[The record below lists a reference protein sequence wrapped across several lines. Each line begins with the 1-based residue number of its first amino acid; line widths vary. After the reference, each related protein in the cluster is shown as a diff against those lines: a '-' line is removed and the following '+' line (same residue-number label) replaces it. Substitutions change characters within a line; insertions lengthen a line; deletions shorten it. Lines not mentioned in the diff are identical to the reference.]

1 MNCYPIFILNL
12 TSRISIWLQILFC
25 LNYLLLLQFL
35 YEIQIHELTWTIIC
49 VWANFLSDYFL
60 MSKQRRQFVQQ
71 KSFVSTRQFEP
82 SNSINRHYVRFSVR
96 VKPNDVAVGN
106 NEYSTK
112 FVDAAVTLSRK
123 ISAANEGRIDQLRK
137 VLTRT
142 DEHGDRFVEK
152 SRKSSLEPRKSSL
165 IGKLALK
172 RAKSTV
178 RKISAFAMMEME
190 ILNKT
195 TGNYL

>member
-1 MNCYPIFILNL
+1 
-12 TSRISIWLQILFC
+12 
-25 LNYLLLLQFL
+25 
-35 YEIQIHELTWTIIC
+35 
-49 VWANFLSDYFL
+49 

-71 KSFVSTRQFEP
+71 KSFVSTCQFEP
-82 SNSINRHYVRFSVR
+82 SNSINRHYVRSSVR

-142 DEHGDRFVEK
+142 DEHPDGDRFVEK

>member
-1 MNCYPIFILNL
+1 
-12 TSRISIWLQILFC
+12 
-25 LNYLLLLQFL
+25 
-35 YEIQIHELTWTIIC
+35 
-49 VWANFLSDYFL
+49 

-82 SNSINRHYVRFSVR
+82 SNSINRHYVRSSVR

-142 DEHGDRFVEK
+142 DGHPDGDRFVEK

>member
-1 MNCYPIFILNL
+1 
-12 TSRISIWLQILFC
+12 
-25 LNYLLLLQFL
+25 
-35 YEIQIHELTWTIIC
+35 
-49 VWANFLSDYFL
+49 

-82 SNSINRHYVRFSVR
+82 SNSINRHYVRSSVR
-96 VKPNDVAVGN
+96 VKPNDIGN

-142 DEHGDRFVEK
+142 DEHPDGDRFVEK

>member
-1 MNCYPIFILNL
+1 
-12 TSRISIWLQILFC
+12 
-25 LNYLLLLQFL
+25 
-35 YEIQIHELTWTIIC
+35 
-49 VWANFLSDYFL
+49 

>member
-1 MNCYPIFILNL
+1 
-12 TSRISIWLQILFC
+12 
-25 LNYLLLLQFL
+25 
-35 YEIQIHELTWTIIC
+35 
-49 VWANFLSDYFL
+49 

-82 SNSINRHYVRFSVR
+82 SNSINRHYVRSSVR
-96 VKPNDVAVGN
+96 VKPNDVGN

-142 DEHGDRFVEK
+142 DEHPDGDRFVEK

>member
-1 MNCYPIFILNL
+1 
-12 TSRISIWLQILFC
+12 
-25 LNYLLLLQFL
+25 
-35 YEIQIHELTWTIIC
+35 
-49 VWANFLSDYFL
+49 

-142 DEHGDRFVEK
+142 DEHPDGDRFVEK